1 MADRSQL
8 YKYKGNRCSS
18 CGLSVE
24 EMVTRHGTFNRMFQL
39 HHVDP
44 DAKHTSYEKLM
55 KQMLSLEQ
63 IEEVDKCT
71 LLCTQCHAVIHAQE
85 ITAKLELSVE
95 IGQRKVTQCFDGWI
109 KADIF
114 DKTFT
119 FVTNQRFLLKPCEVR
134 FGTKDPIE
142 LCVIEIEK
150 DGNLL
155 DWLQNISQYKFVEI
169 LARSNREV
177 LMQIEYTGERKVKI
191 TQAIGFPVT
200 AIDMSTQEDGANDVW
215 MRNGVV
221 LTKAGEI
228 HTSGTLSY
236 YCDLI

>member
-1 MADRSQL
+1 MADRAQL

-44 DAKHTSYEKLM
+44 DAKHASYEKLM

-95 IGQRKVTQCFDGWI
+95 IGPRKVTQCFDGWI
-109 KADIF
+109 KADVL

-119 FVTNQRFLLKPCEVR
+119 FVTNQSFLLKPCEIR
-134 FGTKDPIE
+134 FGTKNPIE

-169 LARSNREV
+169 LARSTREV
-177 LMQIEYTGERKVKI
+177 LMQIEYAGERKVKI

-200 AIDMSTQEDGANDVW
+200 AIDMSTQDDGTNDVW
-215 MRNGVV
+215 VRNGVV

-236 YCDLI
+236 YCDLL